1 MEYAKIVAVTGL
13 PGLFELVSSKS
24 DGAIVRSLEDKS
36 TKFVSSRIHNFSHL
50 ESIEV
55 YTVRDNVNLVDIF
68 TAMQNSGEN
77 LPDDKDNA
85 AVKKYFEKVYAD
97 LDFDRVYSSDMKK
110 MVKWFGVLKS
120 NDIEIKLR
128 EAAPEEEGVEEEVA
142 VEEAAAAPAKAEK
155 PKAAKKEVA
164 ETAVEEEKKEAAPKK
179 KAAPKAKKEEAEGD
193 GEEKK
198 EAAPKKKAAP
208 KAKKE
213 EGDATEEAPK
223 KKAAPK
229 KDAKK

>member
-50 ESIEV
+50 ESIEA

-68 TAMQNSGEN
+68 TAMDTSGDK
-77 LPDDKDNA
+77 LPDEKDNA

-128 EAAPEEEGVEEEVA
+128 EAAPEEEGVEEA
-142 VEEAAAAPAKAEK
+142 VEIEETRAAPAKAKK

-179 KAAPKAKKEEAEGD
+179 KAAPKAKKEEA
-193 GEEKK
+193 
-198 EAAPKKKAAP
+198 
-208 KAKKE
+208 
-213 EGDATEEAPK
+213 
-223 KKAAPK
+223 
-229 KDAKK
+229 